1 MTKSNIENLT
11 DEQILKVFVDRF
23 KVDGAVLIYL
33 DGKTESGL
41 SRWKNSNG
49 KNWANKVLHC
59 VKANIK
65 EL

>member
-1 MTKSNIENLT
+1 MTRSDMKYLT
-11 DEQILKVFVDRF
+11 DEQILKEFVDRF
-23 KVDGAVLIYL
+23 SVDGAVLIYL

-65 EL
+65 EI